1 MRDIT
6 VRPGPGV
13 WIVETDD
20 ERLVYVK
27 GSEAERAARE
37 RARTMAAGG
46 AEAVVVR
53 VFDLKNQPVAELVFH
68 SILVLS

>member
-13 WIVETDD
+13 WVVEVCG

-37 RARTMAAGG
+37 RGRAMAAAS

-53 VFDLKNQPVAELVFH
+53 VFDLSDQPVAELVFH
-68 SILVLS
+68 STLVLS